1 MTYKNKSAQTLMRL
15 KKRECKSE
23 FEMGTNE
30 ELDTREKEAEKRKSE
45 IVTAGMIEKYG
56 MTKEDVKKWEQDF
69 VWQVPD
75 SKGHPRTEEGPY
87 LRAVVGNSC

>member
-1 MTYKNKSAQTLMRL
+1 MRL
-15 KKRECKSE
+15 KKRECNSE

-87 LRAVVGNSC
+87 LRAVALI